1 MTLLDWRGFKT
12 SAIDEASK
20 ERTLILTLLK
30 RRPCLP
36 NDLTIRHLEMKL
48 KRYERRIAKPNA
60 KQSDYITRD
69 RVAHQLREARAY
81 LC

>member
-1 MTLLDWRGFKT
+1 MLD
-12 SAIDEASK
+12 
-20 ERTLILTLLK
+20 ILN

-48 KRYERRIAKPNA
+48 KRYERRTQKPNA
-60 KQSDYITRD
+60 KNSDYITRD
-69 RVAHQLREARAY
+69 RVALQLTEARAY